1 MSKNRRNLASPD
13 VRAMRNHEATG
24 MRMPFFV
31 KKNDDEG
38 LSFYYLGELTAV
50 KDKFVETTM
59 SGDDRNE
66 VSVVKM
72 EFLLDRDVDF
82 RLYRYLTES

>member
-1 MSKNRRNLASPD
+1 
-13 VRAMRNHEATG
+13 
-24 MRMPFFV
+24 MPFFV

-72 EFLLDRDVDF
+72 EFQLDRDVDF

>member
-1 MSKNRRNLASPD
+1 MSKNRRTTESPD
-13 VRAMRNHEATG
+13 VSAMRNHQVSN

-38 LSFYYLGELTAV
+38 LDFYYLGELTAI
-50 KDKFVETTM
+50 KDRFVDTSM
-59 SGDDRNE
+59 AGDDGSQ

-72 EFLLDRDVDF
+72 EYLLDRDVEF
-82 RLYRYLTES
+82 RLYKYLTES

>member
-1 MSKNRRNLASPD
+1 
-13 VRAMRNHEATG
+13 
-24 MRMPFFV
+24 MPFFL

-38 LSFYYLGELTAV
+38 LGFYYCGELTAIA
-50 KDKFVETTM
+50 DKFVDATM
-59 SGDDRNE
+59 PGENGRD

-72 EFLLDRDVDF
+72 EYLLDRDVDF